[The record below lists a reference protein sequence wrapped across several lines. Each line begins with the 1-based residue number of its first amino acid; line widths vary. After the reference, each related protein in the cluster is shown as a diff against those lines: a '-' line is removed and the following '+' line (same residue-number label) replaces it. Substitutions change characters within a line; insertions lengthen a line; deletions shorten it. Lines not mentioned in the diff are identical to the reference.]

1 MKQKEDNGSVQ
12 YNFNCPGQ
20 PVGGRNVE
28 MSSTFSNWTAR
39 ESLTTAAYTPL
50 LGYAFSDTLTITP
63 CV

>member
-1 MKQKEDNGSVQ
+1 MNQEEDNGSVQ

-28 MSSTFSNWTAR
+28 MTKYFSTKSAR
-39 ESLTTAAYTPL
+39 ESLTTAYTPL
-50 LGYAFSDTLTITP
+50 LGYAFSDTLTETP